1 LDPSSPS
8 RVPRR
13 ASKTTSEQGIAIR
26 EREMKAGETSRK
38 NHFFFRLLSLASPAI
53 PNNCDEYRTV
63 IAFRRCGSLSVA
75 RGPLA
80 SVRASNRDAGD
91 ERATGIG
98 SDAVVFAA
106 DDG

>member
-1 LDPSSPS
+1 
-8 RVPRR
+8 
-13 ASKTTSEQGIAIR
+13 
-26 EREMKAGETSRK
+26 MKAGETAEKSL
-38 NHFFFRLLSLASPAI
+38 FFRLLSLASPAI
-53 PNNCDEYRTV
+53 PNNCDEYRPV
-63 IAFRRCGSLSVA
+63 IAFRRCGSLGVA